1 MMVIST
7 TVAALGLL
15 AAGMAALGA
24 LGMAAIDGDSAEPI
38 ASALTAIDRDNS
50 RVEVHTVD
58 VATGTG
64 GAGTAAVTYDEA
76 FADGTV
82 FGFATP
88 QTSGAI
94 ATVTAAGSSQATV
107 DIASGPAST
116 TVTVNLLVIGTD
128 AGTV

>member
-1 MMVIST
+1 MVIIST
-7 TVAALGLL
+7 TVAAFGLL
-15 AAGMAALGA
+15 AVGMATLGL
-24 LGMAAIDGDSAEPI
+24 LGMAAVDGDSAEPI

-50 RVEVHTVD
+50 RVEVHAVD

-64 GAGTAAVTYDEA
+64 GAGTATVTYGEA

-82 FGFATP
+82 FGIATA

-94 ATVTAAGSSQATV
+94 ATVTAAGSSQSTV
-107 DIASGPAST
+107 DIASGPASS